1 MFSSATYNQLQQT
14 STFTPTGKSQLSLG
28 CTGLGQALRVTN
40 RPIGQ
45 VNDQL
50 GLNEDTGSPNT
61 FYTRDAKGTILA
73 ERRSGS
79 NYYFL
84 HDGLGSTLADGSG
97 NVALTN
103 KYEG

>member
-1 MFSSATYNQLQQT
+1 
-14 STFTPTGKSQLSLG
+14 
-28 CTGLGQALRVTN
+28 VTN
-40 RPIGQ
+40 GQIGQ

-61 FYTRDAKGTILA
+61 FYTRDANGTILA

-97 NVALTN
+97 NVALTS